1 MVVIG
6 LRSENRDVLKNEN
19 KRLWV
24 SVLLLFS
31 SDAIKMKRCSS
42 FYGFLLGVSIISAVE
57 AIVVNPGE
65 NVMFCWMF
73 FGVVA
78 VQ

>member
-1 MVVIG
+1 M
-6 LRSENRDVLKNEN
+6 
-19 KRLWV
+19 

-31 SDAIKMKRCSS
+31 SDVIKMKRCSS
-42 FYGFLLGVSIISAVE
+42 FSGFLFLGVSIISAVE